1 VVDDVPV
8 GRVFRDGNLLVSAE
22 DGPVRSRRRLSFAG
36 IIVVSLVLERDGE
49 LAADPEIAIEGLPE
63 EASSGSMADLIL
75 DAIEGAIESIPRGK
89 RKDQERLRE
98 AVSRAARSAAND
110 AWGKKPVCKV
120 LLTVV

>member
-1 VVDDVPV
+1 
-8 GRVFRDGNLLVSAE
+8 
-22 DGPVRSRRRLSFAG
+22 
-36 IIVVSLVLERDGE
+36 
-49 LAADPEIAIEGLPE
+49 
-63 EASSGSMADLIL
+63 MADLIL